1 MSIRPSSNRTMSF
14 SLPTVCQPEMN
25 SCNYHVSHFGTS
37 MVDMRVTLPLL
48 GIAPGR
54 APILRYGV
62 AVLSTALALIPTILL
77 ADVSESRLAL
87 FGVAVMVSAWYG
99 GWKPGVAATAFA
111 LTVSAYFSLA
121 GEHTPAQLRT
131 AIVRLSLFF
140 FVAMLICWLNAALR
154 AAQENLRHSE
164 LNFRSLVTNAPY
176 GICRC
181 DSAGKILDVN
191 PAFVELLGHAAA
203 NELIG
208 QHIFGLYAD
217 NDKWFDLADFLRS
230 SAPFKG
236 LAAEWK
242 RKDGTTT
249 VVRVSGRSV
258 TNGRE
263 GGVVFELFAE
273 DVTERRALEQQ
284 LRQSQKMEAV
294 GRLAGGIAHD
304 FNNLLMVISG
314 YSEFLLER
322 LGDEPRLRGPAQE
335 IASAAERASSLT
347 RQLLAFSRKQ
357 MLAPRI
363 VDLNTV
369 ATENLKMLTRMIGE
383 DIDLVLLP
391 DPGLWPVRADAG
403 QIEQVIMNLAVNARD
418 AMPSGGK
425 LTIETS
431 NMTLDEEYARFHAP
445 LRPGDYVMVAI
456 SDTGAGMDSETQSH
470 IFEPFFTTKGTK
482 GTGLG
487 LSTVYGIIKQSG
499 GYIWVQSEMGKGT
512 TFKIYLPRVAGTG
525 EAAAQIATPV
535 ETQKPEPGTE
545 TILLVEDEANLR
557 YLARQY
563 LEKQGYKVIEAA
575 DGAVA
580 MQIAVAH
587 DKVIHLLLTDVIMPG
602 MNGRELAQRIAEI
615 RPNVKILYM
624 SGYTENVIGHNGMLD
639 AGVRLLQKPFTLR
652 DLRSKVREVLDATT
666 TPPVVTMPMQFA
678 TPSPAVRAKE
688 VPPTRAQRF
697 QLHLPLRYRRLGETI
712 WHEGTTENIS
722 RSGMLFQADEV
733 LQPSSQLEINLVL
746 PAEIAGLSATEV
758 VCRGEVVRTVENQ
771 GTKLSPALAARI
783 LQYHFQHGPLPRA

>member
-1 MSIRPSSNRTMSF
+1 
-14 SLPTVCQPEMN
+14 
-25 SCNYHVSHFGTS
+25 
-37 MVDMRVTLPLL
+37 MVAMRVTLPLL
-48 GIAPGR
+48 RIPAAR

-62 AVLSTALALIPTILL
+62 AVLSTALALIPTVML

-99 GWKPGVAATAFA
+99 GWKPGLVATSFA
-111 LTVSAYFSLA
+111 LTVGAYFSLV
-121 GEHTPAQLRT
+121 GQHTPDQLRT
-131 AIVRLSLFF
+131 AILRLSLFF
-140 FVAMLICWLNAALR
+140 FIAMLICWLNAALR
-154 AAQENLRHSE
+154 AAQESLRRSE

-176 GICRC
+176 GICSC
-181 DSAGKILDVN
+181 DSTGKILDAN
-191 PAFVELLGHAAA
+191 PAFLELLGLTASSD
-203 NELIG
+203 LVG
-208 QHIFGLYAD
+208 QHIYSLYAD
-217 NDKWFDLADFLRS
+217 GDQWFDLADILRS
-230 SAPFKG
+230 PEPFKG
-236 LAAEWK
+236 LNAEWK
-242 RKDGTTT
+242 KKGGTNT

-258 TNGRE
+258 SNGRKE
-263 GGVVFELFAE
+263 GVVFELFAE
-273 DVTERRALEQQ
+273 DITERRALEHQ

-322 LGDEPRLRGPAQE
+322 LGAEPHLRGPAQE

-363 VDLNTV
+363 VNLNDIV
-369 ATENLKMLTRMIGE
+369 TENLKMLNRMIGE
-383 DIDLVLLP
+383 DIDLVMVP
-391 DPGLWPVRADAG
+391 AKSLWPVRADGG

-425 LTIETS
+425 LTIETA
-431 NMTLDEEYARFHAP
+431 NATLDEDYARVHGP
-445 LRPGDYVMVAI
+445 LRAGDYVMVSI
-456 SDTGAGMDSETQSH
+456 TDTGAGMDSDTQSH

-487 LSTVYGIIKQSG
+487 LSTVYGIVKQSG
-499 GYIWVQSEMGKGT
+499 GYIWVYSEVGRGT
-512 TFKIYLPRVAGTG
+512 AFKIYLPRVASMG
-525 EAAAQIATPV
+525 ESAAQIATPA
-535 ETQKPEPGTE
+535 TAQKVEPGNE

-563 LEKQGYKVIEAA
+563 LEKQGYRVIEAA

-587 DKVIHLLLTDVIMPG
+587 EGVIHLLLTDVIMPG
-602 MNGRELAQRIAEI
+602 MNGRELAQRISEI

-624 SGYTENVIGHNGMLD
+624 SGYTENVIGHNGTLD
-639 AGVRLLQKPFTLR
+639 AGVRLLQKPFNLR
-652 DLRSKVREVLDATT
+652 DLKSKVREVIDASPI
-666 TPPVVTMPMQFA
+666 PPEVAMSLQAVEPP
-678 TPSPAVRAKE
+678 PSVRVKE
-688 VPPTRAQRF
+688 SPPTRAQRF
-697 QLHLPLRYRRLGETI
+697 QLHLPLRYRRLGEKQ
-712 WHEGTTENIS
+712 WYEGTTENIS
-722 RSGMLFQADEV
+722 RSGMLFQANET

-746 PAEIAGLSATEV
+746 PAEIAGLSGTEV
-758 VCRGEVVRTVENQ
+758 VCRGEVVRTIESR
-771 GTKLSPALAARI
+771 GSALSPALAARI